1 MNASSGTG
9 GDHVVDLYFYLQ
21 GKQIDADHG
30 YALYG
35 AISRVLESTG
45 NQWLHEA
52 SDIGLL
58 PVRGRYVGQ
67 GKLALGRGARFGLRL
82 PAARI
87 PKALPLA
94 GKRLEINGDKLLVGT
109 TTTSALIPAP
119 ALYAHLVTTKNG
131 EDEARF
137 DEEVRRQLQALDIR
151 GAPQRGP
158 RRIVTIKDKKV
169 VGYSLLVAGLT
180 ADESIRL
187 QEQGLGGRRKMGCG
201 VFLPRRVRNN
211 GEL

>member
-1 MNASSGTG
+1 MNVPSGTG
-9 GDHVVDLYFYLQ
+9 GDHVIDLYFHLQ
-21 GKQIDADHG
+21 GKQIDVDHG

-45 NQWLHEA
+45 NQWLHDA
-52 SDIGLL
+52 NDVGLL

-82 PAARI
+82 PATRI
-87 PKALPLA
+87 PSALALA
-94 GKRLEINGDKLLVGT
+94 GKRLEINGDKFLVGT

-119 ALYAHLVTTKNG
+119 VLYAHLATTKNG

-137 DEEVRRQLQALDIR
+137 DEEIRRQLQALDIN
-151 GAPQRGP
+151 GTPQRGP

-169 VGYSLLVAGLT
+169 VGYSLLITGLT

-201 VFLPRRVRNN
+201 MFVARKDS
-211 GEL
+211 G